1 MKSLKLKVKV
11 LGILHLKNK
20 ITISMNNVNRIGER
34 ILSSVR
40 TSMRENVGKKFEEM
54 SDDDLNTLINQK
66 SKKEILR
73 IWLEWEGII
82 GYTDSIL
89 HILNL

>member
-1 MKSLKLKVKV
+1 
-11 LGILHLKNK
+11 
-20 ITISMNNVNRIGER
+20 MNNVNRIGER